1 MAISEKVLQQQIDA
15 LPKEIQPERDLWLG
29 IEKAI
34 GQQPNARPIA
44 NKKMPLAWAASVVAA
59 VLLTWYSTEFS
70 QPINEPN
77 GAATL
82 NVVAQMQQHFE
93 QQKSFMLTSFG
104 QPSLNELSPEMQD
117 QLAQLESAQ
126 RAIEKALA
134 EDPNNTDLIN
144 LLRWIQQ
151 QELDLIE
158 RLFSPQWQT
167 I

>member
-1 MAISEKVLQQQIDA
+1 MAISEKQLQKHIDA
-15 LPKEIQPERDLWLG
+15 LPKDMQPERDLWAG

-34 GQQPNARPIA
+34 TQQSNTLP
-44 NKKMPLAWAASVVAA
+44 KKHTKRPLAWAASIVAA

-70 QPINEPN
+70 QPFNEQK
-77 GAATL
+77 GIVTL
-82 NVVAQMQQHFE
+82 NVVTQMQQHFE
-93 QQKSFMLTSFG
+93 QQKALMLTSYG
-104 QPSLNELSPEMQD
+104 QSSLNELSPEMQE

-126 RAIEKALA
+126 RSIEKALT

-144 LLRWIQQ
+144 LLRWTQQ